1 MVVDKMGKRY
11 LVVNFFCELWM
22 KRVIRE
28 ESKQRLIRS
37 NNPTTDNK
45 WEMA

>member
-1 MVVDKMGKRY
+1 MEKDIWWHNY
-11 LVVNFFCELWM
+11 FCAPWM

-28 ESKQRLIRS
+28 ESKQRLLKN